1 MKKLMALLLAALLLA
16 LFVACGMTADDG
28 KIPGDGDPTNEGN
41 PDDTHNTDNSNNN
54 NNNNN
59 GNNGNNGNNNNTDSG
74 ANKEENTTPPSY
86 QNAHELLAH
95 IWATYGAEE
104 RFPATGGDYNN
115 VVENAPGAF
124 DLTHADAAANI
135 DSLLSFP
142 SEQLSNIDNAASLIH
157 SMNTNI
163 LTCGAFHVTD
173 QSKVQACADSIK
185 NHIMTKQFICGSPEK
200 LIVLHVPGNYLIVL
214 YGAADVT
221 GMFAQKT
228 MALIP
233 DTAVLVEQ
241 PLSS

>member
-1 MKKLMALLLAALLLA
+1 MKKIMALLLATLLLV
-16 LFVACGMTADDG
+16 LTVACGMTADDG

-41 PDDTHNTDNSNNN
+41 PDDTHNTDSNNN
-54 NNNNN
+54 TN
-59 GNNGNNGNNNNTDSG
+59 GNNANTDSG

-142 SEQLSNIDNAASLIH
+142 SEQLGNIDNAASLIH
-157 SMNTNI
+157 GMNTNI
-163 LTCGAFHVTD
+163 LTCGAFHVAD
-173 QSKVQACADSIK
+173 QAKVQACTDSIK

-200 LIVLHVPGNYLIVL
+200 LLVLHVPGNYLIVL

-221 GMFAQKT
+221 AMFAQKT

-233 DTAVLVEQ
+233 DTTVLVEQ
-241 PLSS
+241 SLS